1 MLDPLGDDRRLRRHV
16 EHRLRVRRRPGR
28 EAQRR
33 ARRRRPQRV
42 IDRLEESRNHILG
55 AASCCPTGREAARPA
70 SPTLGCLRES
80 GRSSKRRRRWR
91 TAPSWSSAGREGL
104 GREVAQHYADAGRDV
119 VVTGRDQ
126 AASES
131 CAAEIGGATRGIALD
146 LAEPQA
152 IAERLADVGDVQ
164 YLVLA
169 AIERDSNTVRAYD
182 IAAALRLVTLKLVG
196 YTEVIH
202 ALAPRLAAD
211 SAILIFGGLARDRPY
226 PGSTTVTTV
235 NGGVTGLVR
244 TLVIELAP
252 TRVNALH
259 PAIVGDSPQWRDMP
273 PERHDALVQRTP
285 TGRLVTMAEV
295 VEASRFLLENQA
307 INGINLAVDGGWLCM

>member
-1 MLDPLGDDRRLRRHV
+1 M
-16 EHRLRVRRRPGR
+16 
-28 EAQRR
+28 A
-33 ARRRRPQRV
+33 
-42 IDRLEESRNHILG
+42 
-55 AASCCPTGREAARPA
+55 TG
-70 SPTLGCLRES
+70 SVVVVGGTQ
-80 GRSSKRRRRWR
+80 
-91 TAPSWSSAGREGL
+91 GL
-104 GREVAQHYADAGRDV
+104 GRELAKFYGDLGREV

-126 AASES
+126 VRADAA
-131 CAAEIGGATRGIALD
+131 AAELGGNTRGIAFD
-146 LAEPQA
+146 LAEPHT
-152 IAERLADVGDVQ
+152 IAESLTDVGEVD

-169 AIERDSNTVRAYD
+169 AIERDTNTVREYD
-182 IAAALRLVTLKLVG
+182 IDSALRLVTLKLVG

-202 ALAPRLAAD
+202 ALSPRLRDD

-273 PERHDALVQRTP
+273 PERRQALVQRTP
-285 TGRLVTMAEV
+285 IGRLVTMAEV
-295 VEASRFLLENQA
+295 VDASRFLLENQA
-307 INGINLAVDGGWLCM
+307 LNGINLAVDGGWMCM